1 MRVPETRI
9 PARGIPTNIIRP
21 LTGNHRLKDYLS
33 NKWNTMPSSRYTL
46 MGVLL
51 LFSLLLFS
59 SPALAA
65 EVLIVGDIQYKPV
78 ADVVSEIKSGLRWQV
93 KEYAIADVKGKLDGI
108 VERENARI
116 VVALGM
122 DAVGEALRLPPSIAV
137 VYGLVIAPPKSARS
151 NVTGVYMSTPAS
163 EYVSTVRKY
172 LPSIKKVSVVGS
184 QNLLNALLGSDHT
197 QVAAYHVSSS
207 SDLVNTLGRLGDADA
222 LLLLPDVNLLTSS
235 VMENVY
241 LFSFRK
247 NIPLLGISEGN
258 VKQGSLF
265 ALVFD
270 PKTVSRQIGEKV
282 QNLLK
287 GVAAAE
293 IPPSPPRKFNLF
305 VNTNTARK
313 MGIDIPD
320 EMLKKAR
327 RTYQ

>member
-1 MRVPETRI
+1 MRLI
-9 PARGIPTNIIRP
+9 
-21 LTGNHRLKDYLS
+21 GNHRLKDFMFT
-33 NKWNTMPSSRYTL
+33 NRAPISSRRYTL
-46 MGVLL
+46 VAELL

-59 SPALAA
+59 SPAVAA

-78 ADVVSEIKSGLRWQV
+78 AEMVSEIKSTLRWQV
-93 KEYAIADVKGKLDGI
+93 KEYAIGDVRGKLDGI

-116 VVALGM
+116 VVTLGM
-122 DAVGEALRLPPSIAV
+122 DAVGEAFRLPPSIAV

-163 EYVSTVRKY
+163 EYVATVRKY
-172 LPSIKKVSVVGS
+172 LPSIKWVSVVGS
-184 QNLLNALLGSDHT
+184 QNLMNVLLGSAPP
-197 QVAAYHVSSS
+197 QVAAYHVGSS
-207 SDLVNTLGRLGDADA
+207 SDLVNTVSRLNNAEA

-241 LFSFRK
+241 LFSFR
-247 NIPLLGISEGN
+247 NNVPLLGISEGN
-258 VKQGSLF
+258 VKQGSLL

-282 QNLLK
+282 QNILK
-287 GVAAAE
+287 GTAAAD

-305 VNTNTARK
+305 INTNTARK
-313 MGIDIPD
+313 MGIEIPD

-327 RTYQ
+327 RIYQ